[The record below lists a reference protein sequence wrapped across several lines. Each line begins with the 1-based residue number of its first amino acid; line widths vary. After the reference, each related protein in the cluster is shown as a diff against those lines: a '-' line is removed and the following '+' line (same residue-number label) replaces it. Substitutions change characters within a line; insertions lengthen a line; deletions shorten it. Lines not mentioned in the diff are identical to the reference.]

1 MGYAILTFAA
11 CFLLIGSALLL
22 LFYREMLGQR
32 LNSIL
37 STGGEKASPVRE
49 RFVEAVGSAA
59 GYFGKFGTKKDQ
71 DHSGLKRRLGYA
83 GLREEWQ
90 MNVYIASRF
99 LIPALL
105 LVSVFPTGIYDWN
118 PFLA

>member
-1 MGYAILTFAA
+1 MGYAILTFVA

-37 STGGEKASPVRE
+37 SSGDEKTPAVRE
-49 RFVEAVGSAA
+49 RLVEAVGSAT
-59 GYFGKFGTKKDQ
+59 GYFGKFGTKKDK
-71 DHSGLKRRLGYA
+71 DHSGLKRRMGYA

-90 MNVYIASRF
+90 INVYIAARF
-99 LIPALL
+99 LIPTVLL
-105 LVSVFPTGIYDWN
+105 LMIFPTGLYDW
-118 PFLA
+118 